1 MERKTY
7 QITDQ
12 NIALIEAV
20 KKEHPE
26 LKSDSAAMRFI
37 LTEYERERKRNTTEA
52 EMRLIRIVQKEME
65 DKVNRLYDAV
75 NTILIKN
82 KEEVCFPASYMES
95 PVYKKSREYHA
106 GCIKTEKRLQGTKNE
121 KIGIAAVKRK
131 ESVRNDT

>member
-12 NIALIEAV
+12 NIAFIEAV

-82 KEEVCFPASYMES
+82 KEEVCFPASYRES
-95 PVYKKSREYHA
+95 PVYKKSREYQKEMLA
-106 GCIKTEKRLQGTKNE
+106 ALKQRKDYRERKT
-121 KIGIAAVKRK
+121 RK
-131 ESVRNDT
+131 

>member
-37 LTEYERERKRNTTEA
+37 LTEYEREQKRNTTEA
-52 EMRLIRIVQKEME
+52 EIKLIRIIQKEME

-82 KEEVCFPASYMES
+82 KEEVCFPASYTES
-95 PVYKKSREYHA
+95 PVYKKSREYQKEMLA
-106 GCIKTEKRLQGTKNE
+106 ASKQRKDYRERKTRKRE
-121 KIGIAAVKRK
+121 R
-131 ESVRNDT
+131 S

>member
-37 LTEYERERKRNTTEA
+37 LTEYERER
-52 EMRLIRIVQKEME
+52 
-65 DKVNRLYDAV
+65 D
-75 NTILIKN
+75 
-82 KEEVCFPASYMES
+82 
-95 PVYKKSREYHA
+95 VYKRQK
-106 GCIKTEKRLQGTKNE
+106 
-121 KIGIAAVKRK
+121 
-131 ESVRNDT
+131 

>member
-95 PVYKKSREYHA
+95 PVYKKSREYQKKMLA
-106 GCIKTEKRLQGTKNE
+106 ALKQRKDYRERKT
-121 KIGIAAVKRK
+121 RK
-131 ESVRNDT
+131 

>member
-82 KEEVCFPASYMES
+82 KEEVCFRQ
-95 PVYKKSREYHA
+95 VIWNHR
-106 GCIKTEKRLQGTKNE
+106 CIKNRGNTRKRCWLH
-121 KIGIAAVKRK
+121 
-131 ESVRNDT
+131 

>member
-1 MERKTY
+1 MIVERKTY

-26 LKSDSAAMRFI
+26 LKSDSGAMRFI
-37 LTEYERERKRNTTEA
+37 LTEYERGRRRNTVED
-52 EMRLIRIVQKEME
+52 EMRLIRMVQKEME

-82 KEEVCFPASYMES
+82 KEEVCFPASYTES
-95 PVYKKSREYHA
+95 PVYKKSREYQ
-106 GCIKTEKRLQGTKNE
+106 KEML
-121 KIGIAAVKRK
+121 AALKQRKDYRKRK
-131 ESVRNDT
+131 IRK

>member
-82 KEEVCFPASYMES
+82 KEEVCFPASYTES
-95 PVYKKSREYHA
+95 PVYKKSREYQ
-106 GCIKTEKRLQGTKNE
+106 KEML
-121 KIGIAAVKRK
+121 AALKQRKDYRKRK
-131 ESVRNDT
+131 IRK

>member
-37 LTEYERERKRNTTEA
+37 LTEYEREQKRNTTEA
-52 EMRLIRIVQKEME
+52 EIKLIRIIQKEME

-82 KEEVCFPASYMES
+82 KEEVCFPASYTES
-95 PVYKKSREYHA
+95 PVYKKSREYQKEMLA
-106 GCIKTEKRLQGTKNE
+106 ALKQRKDYRERKTRKRE
-121 KIGIAAVKRK
+121 R
-131 ESVRNDT
+131 S

>member
-26 LKSDSAAMRFI
+26 LKSDSGAMRFI
-37 LTEYERERKRNTTEA
+37 LTEYERGRRRNTVED
-52 EMRLIRIVQKEME
+52 EMRLIRMVQKEME

-82 KEEVCFPASYMES
+82 KEEVCFPASYTES
-95 PVYKKSREYHA
+95 PVYKKSREYQKEMLA
-106 GCIKTEKRLQGTKNE
+106 ALKQRKDYRERKT
-121 KIGIAAVKRK
+121 RK
-131 ESVRNDT
+131 

>member
-95 PVYKKSREYHA
+95 PVYKKSREYQ
-106 GCIKTEKRLQGTKNE
+106 KEML
-121 KIGIAAVKRK
+121 AALKQ
-131 ESVRNDT
+131 

>member
-1 MERKTY
+1 MIVERKTY

-95 PVYKKSREYHA
+95 PVYKKSREYQKEMLA
-106 GCIKTEKRLQGTKNE
+106 ALKQRKDYRER
-121 KIGIAAVKRK
+121 KIRK
-131 ESVRNDT
+131 

>member
-20 KKEHPE
+20 KKEYPE

-37 LTEYERERKRNTTEA
+37 LTEYERGRKRNTA
-52 EMRLIRIVQKEME
+52 EEEVKLIRIVQKDME
-65 DKVNRLYDAV
+65 DKINRLYDAV

-82 KEEVCFPASYMES
+82 KEDVCFPASYTES
-95 PVYKKSREYHA
+95 PVYKKSRDYQKEMLAELKQRKDYRER
-106 GCIKTEKRLQGTKNE
+106 KTRKRE
-121 KIGIAAVKRK
+121 R
-131 ESVRNDT
+131 S

>member
-37 LTEYERERKRNTTEA
+37 LTEYEREQKRNTTEA
-52 EMRLIRIVQKEME
+52 EIKLIRIIQKEME

-95 PVYKKSREYHA
+95 PVYEKSREYQKEMLA
-106 GCIKTEKRLQGTKNE
+106 ALKQRKDYRERKT
-121 KIGIAAVKRK
+121 RK
-131 ESVRNDT
+131 